1 MAAALDISRFLGVEP
16 EESLS
21 ARLER
26 VRAGLPY
33 ESVTKLRHELELSAD
48 ELARSVA
55 ISARTLSR
63 RQREGHLNLE
73 ESDRLFRIARVFLHA
88 VEVFGSS
95 ERAARWFKRRNPALD
110 GARPLDVFDTDL
122 GAQLVDD
129 LLIRIEYGV
138 YS

>member
-1 MAAALDISRFLGVEP
+1 MSVAPDISSFLGVEP
-16 EESLS
+16 EESPS
-21 ARLER
+21 ARIKALR
-26 VRAGLPY
+26 HGLPY
-33 ESVTKLRHELELSAD
+33 EVVTRIREKLELSTE

-55 ISARTLSR
+55 ISPRTLSR
-63 RQREGHLNLE
+63 RQKEGHLNLE

-88 VEVFGSS
+88 VQVFESS
-95 ERAARWFKRRNPALD
+95 ERAARWFKRANPALD
-110 GARPLDVFDTDL
+110 GERPIDIFDTDL